1 MADLPDDLR
10 RALEDRLAAESTDAL
25 RAAVGRLMDAYRS
38 PSGVAAG
45 PASRPAGPIL
55 SRPADIAAYAA
66 YRMPA
71 TYAAMRAVFAALPGL
86 SPTSMVDIGGGTG
99 AAAWAATTAYE
110 SLADVTVLDR
120 VDGALRLGAE
130 LARSAMSEALR
141 DATWQ
146 RALLPAEI
154 AAADLVTVSYVLG
167 ELDVADR
174 NDVVERAA
182 AAGGVV
188 VVVEPGTPAGYAR
201 IIAARGRL
209 LALGHTVLAP
219 CPHDDACPLAAGDWC
234 HFGARVNRTALHRR
248 IKGAD
253 LPYEDEKY
261 AYVATAPRALA
272 ATDGDLGA
280 DRDFGAVGD
289 LGADGDVGAD
299 GDGQSRHARVI
310 RRPSTRKGLVTLRLC
325 RPDGTASD
333 RNVTK
338 RDPALYRRARDTS
351 WGDAFPA

>member
-1 MADLPDDLR
+1 MADLPNDLR
-10 RALEDRLAAESTDAL
+10 RALEDRLAAESTDAV

-38 PSGVAAG
+38 PSGAAGG
-45 PASRPAGPIL
+45 PASRPSGPIL
-55 SRPADIAAYAA
+55 SRPADVAAYAA

-71 TYAAMRAVFAALPGL
+71 TYAATRAVFAALPGL
-86 SPTSMVDIGGGTG
+86 RPTSMVDVGGGTG

-110 SLADVTVLDR
+110 SLANVTVLDS

-130 LARSAMSEALR
+130 LARSAKSDALR
-141 DATWQ
+141 GATWQ
-146 RALLPAEI
+146 RVLLPAEI
-154 AAADLVTVSYVLG
+154 TAADLVTVSYVIG
-167 ELDVADR
+167 ELDDADR
-174 NDVVERAA
+174 TNVVERAA

-201 IIAARGRL
+201 IIAARDRL

-261 AYVATAPRALA
+261 AYVATTPSTRAA
-272 ATDGDLGA
+272 AD
-280 DRDFGAVGD
+280 VG
-289 LGADGDVGAD
+289 VGAD
-299 GDGQSRHARVI
+299 CDGQSRHARVI

-338 RDPALYRRARDTS
+338 REPALYRRARDTS
-351 WGDAFPA
+351 WGDAFPP